1 MSVTSLGVGSGLD
14 LESLVENMISVQ
26 RDSKVSAYEDKISDY
41 ESEVSA
47 YGAIKSALEK
57 FETSVETLA
66 DSDLFTGRTATLTQP
81 SSGDIISVE
90 ADSDASN
97 GSYNISVSQL
107 AQGSRSVSSAGLFSS
122 SDDEVTAVGGDLT
135 FTAGTETF
143 TITVAAGTTLSE
155 LREQINDDSSNFGV
169 SANLVDDGSGN
180 VYLTLNSDVTGD
192 GNDLVVTNT
201 DESLDNVS
209 SVTTG
214 AGTPG
219 LSIAAED
226 AAQDAVINV
235 DGIDIRSDSNTFE
248 NAVSGLTIKT
258 LAVSET
264 DANGDPETAK
274 AEVDFDTET
283 VQETLEEF
291 VTAYNTL
298 LSVFDKY
305 TDTDAILNGSS
316 LVRGLEGSLNS
327 DLMSIFDD
335 AGALTNIFDIGIEMD
350 DDGTL
355 SLDTTAFSEAMEE
368 SYDDVVTLFSGENG
382 LASILEEMLGN
393 YTGSSGLL
401 KDMVDTSQA
410 SADKTEESL
419 ENFEYRMDLYE
430 EQLRARFTTLDTLL
444 ASMNSNGT
452 YLLTQLS
459 SLSSS
464 S

>member
-14 LESLVENMISVQ
+14 LETLVENMISVQ
-26 RDSKVSAYEDKISDY
+26 RDTKVSAYEDKISDY

-57 FETSVETLA
+57 FETSVENLA
-66 DSDLFTGRTATLTQP
+66 DSDLFTGRTASLTQP
-81 SSGDIISVE
+81 SNGDIISVE

-107 AQGSRSVSSAGLFSS
+107 AQGSRSVSAAGLFSS
-122 SDDEVTAVGGDLT
+122 TDDVVSSVGGDLT
-135 FTAGTETF
+135 FTAGDETF
-143 TITVAAGTTLSE
+143 TISVAAGTTLAE
-155 LREQINDDSSNFGV
+155 LREQINDDQNNFGI

-192 GNDLVVTNT
+192 GNDLVITNT

-209 SVTTG
+209 SVATG
-214 AGTPG
+214 AGTAG
-219 LSIAAED
+219 LSIAADD

-235 DGIDIRSDSNTFE
+235 DGIEIRSDSNTFE
-248 NAVSGLTIKT
+248 EAVSGLTIKT
-258 LAVSET
+258 LEVSET
-264 DANGDPETAK
+264 DASGDPETAT
-274 AEVDFDTET
+274 ATVDYDTET
-283 VQETLEEF
+283 VKETLEGF
-291 VTAYNTL
+291 VSAYNSL
-298 LSVFDKY
+298 LSVFDTY
-305 TDTDAILNGSS
+305 TGTDKILNGSS
-316 LVRGLEGSLNS
+316 LIRGLEGGLNS
-327 DLMSIFDD
+327 DLMTIFDD
-335 AGALTNIFDIGIEMD
+335 AGSLSTIFDLGVEMA

-355 SLDTTAFSEAMEE
+355 SLDSSAFSDAMDE
-368 SYDDVVTLFSGENG
+368 SYDDVVSLFSGDNG
-382 LASILEEMLGN
+382 LANILGDMVSN

-401 KDMVDTSQA
+401 SDMVDASQD

-464 S
+464 

>member
-14 LESLVENMISVQ
+14 LEALVENMISVQ
-26 RDSKVSAYEDKISDY
+26 RDAKVSAYEDKISDY
-41 ESEVSA
+41 KSEVSA

-81 SSGDIISVE
+81 ASGDIISVE

-107 AQGSRSVSSAGLFSS
+107 AQGSRSVSAAGLFSS
-122 SDDEVTAVGGDLT
+122 SDDVVSSVGGDLT
-135 FTAGTETF
+135 FTAGSETF
-143 TITVAAGTTLSE
+143 TISVAAGSTLAE
-155 LREQINDDSSNFGV
+155 LREQINDYDNNFGV

-192 GNDLVVTNT
+192 GNDLIVTNT
-201 DESLDNVS
+201 DESLDGVS
-209 SVTTG
+209 SVATG
-214 AGTPG
+214 GGGAG
-219 LSIAAED
+219 LSIASD
-226 AAQDAVINV
+226 DVAQDAVIDV
-235 DGIDIRSDSNTFE
+235 DGIGIRSDTNTFE
-248 NAVSGLTIKT
+248 DAVSGLTIKT

-264 DANGDPETAK
+264 DANGDPETAT
-274 AEVDFDTET
+274 ATVDYDTET
-283 VQETLEEF
+283 VQETLEGF
-291 VTAYNTL
+291 VSAYNSL
-298 LSVFDKY
+298 LSVFDTY
-305 TDTDAILNGSS
+305 TDADAILNGSS
-316 LVRGLEGSLNS
+316 LIRGLEGTLNS
-327 DLMSIFDD
+327 DLMTIFDD
-335 AGALTNIFDIGIEMD
+335 AGSLSTIFDLGIEMA

-355 SLDTTAFSEAMEE
+355 SLDSSAFANAMEE
-368 SYDDVVTLFSGENG
+368 SYDDVVSLFSGDTG
-382 LASILEEMLGN
+382 LASIMEDMLGN

-419 ENFEYRMDLYE
+419 ENFEYRMELYE

-444 ASMNSNGT
+444 ANLNSSGD

-464 S
+464 